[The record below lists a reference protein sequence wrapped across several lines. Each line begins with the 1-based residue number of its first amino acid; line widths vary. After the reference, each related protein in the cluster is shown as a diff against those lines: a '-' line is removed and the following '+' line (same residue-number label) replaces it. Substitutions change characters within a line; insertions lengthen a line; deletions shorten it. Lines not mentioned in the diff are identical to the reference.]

1 MTTNYFIIPGH
12 GDSGPE
18 HWQTYFEK
26 TSTQFRRIVQT
37 DYETPDCADWIATI
51 DAAISEFDPSTV
63 VLIGHSLGC
72 ATIAQWAKKYKR
84 PIKGAFLVAPSDIED
99 PKYVDFPVTGFAP
112 IPLEKLPFKSIVV
125 ASQDDIW
132 VSIKRAIY
140 FANAWGSECVNIG
153 NAGHI
158 NASAGFGK
166 WEEGLE
172 LLKKLG

>member
-1 MTTNYFIIPGH
+1 MINYFIIPGH
-12 GDSGPE
+12 GDSGQE

-26 TSTQFRRIVQT
+26 TSNQFRRIVQS

-72 ATIAQWAKKYKR
+72 ATIAHWAKKYKR
-84 PIKGAFLVAPSDIED
+84 QIKGAFLVAPSDIED

-125 ASQDDIW
+125 ASNDDIW
-132 VSIKRAIY
+132 VSISRAIY
-140 FANAWGSECVNIG
+140 FANAWGSELINIG

-158 NASAGFGK
+158 NAAAGFGEWK
-166 WEEGLE
+166 EGLE
-172 LLKKLG
+172 LLKKLD